1 MSSDSPPFKN
11 MDASIAGQIRMF
23 IAAEL
28 AAVGA
33 YLRAES
39 LLSHPSGTPTSPS
52 ELDLLARIYVQQE
65 RFSEARACWQEAAAT
80 VPENLEFPKALAAL
94 SEYQERLRLRHRITM
109 SVYAFMAL
117 IGLTAV
123 LLLLLFRNLA

>member
-1 MSSDSPPFKN
+1 MSDN
-11 MDASIAGQIRMF
+11 LATRVRLCCAS
-23 IAAEL
+23 EL
-28 AAVGA
+28 AAAGA

-39 LLSHPSGTPTSPS
+39 LLSHPSITPTSPS

-80 VPENLEFPKALAAL
+80 VPENPEFPKALAAL
-94 SEYQERLRLRHRITM
+94 SEHQERLRLRHRITM
-109 SVYAFMAL
+109 SLYAFMAL
-117 IGLTAV
+117 IGLAAV